1 MNRFFKKV
9 YQYINPAVNPDL
21 APAFDEWQKHIPT
34 LWLLGKTG
42 AGKSTIIQTLT
53 GNSLVEIGNGFQ
65 PCTRT
70 AHQYLYPVES
80 PLVCFLDTRGLGE
93 ADYDPSEDIAMCSG
107 KSHALMVVMK
117 AEEPEQSG
125 LLNALKQIKRS
136 GVIKHLLVIHT
147 AVNSIVDTQE
157 RQQAIDYNHQRVME
171 IWGIKPTQ
179 WQSQTATIYH
189 PIVVDLIPD
198 DEQFIGLDD
207 LHRALTDALP
217 MLSLLSNQQA
227 HTNREEQNFYQ
238 LRQEVLW
245 YAGAAGAS
253 DAIPAVG
260 LFSVPAI
267 QGKMLHSLAN
277 QYGVSWNKKDY
288 AEFVGML
295 GSGFLLQYLS
305 KLGLNQLVKFIP
317 AYGQTV
323 GSATA
328 AAMSFS
334 STYAIGRAACMYLY
348 HRSKGEPIS
357 KDQIKLAYQQAFTTV
372 KNIADR
378 QQVTQASKSG
388 IEKDSQ

>member
-9 YQYINPAVNPDL
+9 YQYINPTVNPDL
-21 APAFDEWQKHIPT
+21 ESAFDEWQKHIPT

-53 GNSLVEIGNGFQ
+53 GDSLVEIGNGFQ

-70 AHQYLYPVES
+70 AHHYLYPAEN

-93 ADYDPSEDIAMCSG
+93 ADYDPTEDIAMCSG

-125 LLNALKQIKRS
+125 LLTALKQIKRS

-147 AVNSIVDTQE
+147 AVNSIVDPQE
-157 RQQAIDYNHQRVME
+157 RQRAIDYNHQRVME
-171 IWGIKPTQ
+171 VWGIKPAQ
-179 WQSQTATIYH
+179 WQSETATMYQ

-198 DEQFIGLDD
+198 DEQFIGIDG
-207 LHRALTDALP
+207 LHHALTDALP

-348 HRSKGEPIS
+348 HRSKGESIS

-372 KNIADR
+372 KQVADR
-378 QQVTQASKSG
+378 QQLGKSVPK
-388 IEKDSQ
+388 KDNE

>member
-9 YQYINPAVNPDL
+9 YQYINPSVNPDL

-53 GNSLVEIGNGFQ
+53 GSSLVEIGNGFQ

-70 AHQYLYPVES
+70 AHHYLYPAEN

-93 ADYDPSEDIAMCSG
+93 ADYDPTEDIAMCSG

-125 LLNALKQIKRS
+125 LLAALKQIKRS
-136 GVIKHLLVIHT
+136 GKIKHLLVIHT
-147 AVNSIVDTQE
+147 AVNSIVDIQE
-157 RQQAIDYNHQRVME
+157 RQRAIEYNHQRVMDV
-171 IWGIKPTQ
+171 WGIKAEQ
-179 WQSQTATIYH
+179 WQLETIYQ
-189 PIVVDLIPD
+189 PIVVDFIPD
-198 DEQFIGLDD
+198 EDQLIGIDS
-207 LHRALTDALP
+207 LHHALTDALP

-227 HTNREEQNFYQ
+227 HTSREEQNFYQ

-348 HRSKGEPIS
+348 HRSKGESIS

-372 KNIADR
+372 KQVADR
-378 QQVTQASKSG
+378 QQLSKSSPK
-388 IEKDSQ
+388 KDHQ

>member
-9 YQYINPAVNPDL
+9 YQYINPTVNPDL
-21 APAFDEWQKHIPT
+21 ESAFDEWQKHIPT

-53 GNSLVEIGNGFQ
+53 GDSLVEIGNGFQ

-70 AHQYLYPVES
+70 AHHYLYPAEN

-93 ADYDPSEDIAMCSG
+93 ADYDPAEDIAMCSG

-125 LLNALKQIKRS
+125 LLTALKQIKRS

-147 AVNSIVDTQE
+147 AVNSIVDPQE
-157 RQQAIDYNHQRVME
+157 RQRAIDYNHQRVME
-171 IWGIKPTQ
+171 VWGIKPAQ
-179 WQSQTATIYH
+179 WQAETTTMYQ

-198 DEQFIGLDD
+198 DEQFIGIDA
-207 LHRALTDALP
+207 LHHALTDALP

-348 HRSKGEPIS
+348 HRSKGESIS

-372 KNIADR
+372 KQVADR
-378 QQVTQASKSG
+378 QQLGKSVPK
-388 IEKDSQ
+388 KDNE